1 MIRYNTREEFCEGQ
15 TSIFDP
21 KIEPFFIV
29 KGNSGEY
36 LVCEETKTSSDHHL
50 SNGEDRTVVK
60 VHSYPTTFNN
70 ELRSIVHRKSVQEG
84 KHYNSISE
92 YIQKFD
98 DIMTDMRSLVDY

>member
-36 LVCEETKTSSDHHL
+36 LVCEENYYIIRSPPIKWRRSNRSKSSLLPYH
-50 SNGEDRTVVK
+50 
-60 VHSYPTTFNN
+60 F
-70 ELRSIVHRKSVQEG
+70 
-84 KHYNSISE
+84 
-92 YIQKFD
+92 
-98 DIMTDMRSLVDY
+98 

>member
-36 LVCEETKTSSDHHL
+36 LVCEETTTSSDHHL
-50 SNGEDRTVVK
+50 SKWRRSHCSK
-60 VHSYPTTFNN
+60 STF
-70 ELRSIVHRKSVQEG
+70 
-84 KHYNSISE
+84 ISFNF
-92 YIQKFD
+92 Q
-98 DIMTDMRSLVDY
+98 

>member
-15 TSIFDP
+15 TAIFDP

-36 LVCEETKTSSDHHL
+36 LVCEETTTSSDHHL

-60 VHSYPTTFNN
+60 VHSYPSTFNN
-70 ELRSIVHRKSVQEG
+70 ALRSIVHRKSVEEG
-84 KHYNSISE
+84 KHYDSINE
-92 YIQKFD
+92 YIEKFD
-98 DIMTDMRSLVDY
+98 NIMNTMRSLVNY